1 MEEDTEDQGKYKNQE
16 ELATVKMVAMMAA
29 EVMEAADK
37 EKEVCEVLVE
47 KGEDTN
53 QVKRVNGRKDAAMDG
68 RLHLAR

>member
-1 MEEDTEDQGKYKNQE
+1 M
-16 ELATVKMVAMMAA
+16 KMVAMMAA

-47 KGEDTN
+47 KREDTN
-53 QVKRVNGRKDAAMDG
+53 QVKRVNGRKDAAMEHTIVIRAVDG

>member
-1 MEEDTEDQGKYKNQE
+1 M
-16 ELATVKMVAMMAA
+16 KMVAMMDA
-29 EVMEAADK
+29 EVTEAADK

-53 QVKRVNGRKDAAMDG
+53 QVKRVNGWKDAAMDG